1 MGEISVQESNA
12 AAKVKRA
19 SRSAAELY
27 QNILNDDGTEE
38 NDILDEDD
46 TDESDE
52 DVVYGQDDSESDE
65 VDEVGFLDGTLL
77 IDYFKIPFSFSTYV
91 VLRMIIHDFLS
102 QEDVADDAEEEE
114 EDEQEDS
121 EEEDAE
127 DENDNG
133 EDFIGGE
140 FNEEVRMK
148 Y

>member
-1 MGEISVQESNA
+1 MV
-12 AAKVKRA
+12 
-19 SRSAAELY
+19 
-27 QNILNDDGTEE
+27 
-38 NDILDEDD
+38 
-46 TDESDE
+46 
-52 DVVYGQDDSESDE
+52 
-65 VDEVGFLDGTLL
+65 
-77 IDYFKIPFSFSTYV
+77 
-91 VLRMIIHDFLS
+91 IHDFLS

-114 EDEQEDS
+114 EQEDS